1 MGHEQQ
7 IKCSHCDAV
16 IPHEDQGGFC
26 PRCGEPIVVAVPED
40 AQPAGSA
47 SQPRLSDRE
56 ALNVMTD
63 TVVGPNVRLRDN
75 LYQALAIGIAVLL
88 GAGAGAVI
96 GLVAGPDDRGF
107 NAAAGAV
114 CGGIVG
120 LLVGTLGSGLFL
132 AIYRLVRHAR
142 GRHD

>member
-1 MGHEQQ
+1 MNHGQQ
-7 IKCSHCDAV
+7 IKCLHCDAV
-16 IPHEDQGGFC
+16 IPDEDQGGFC
-26 PRCGEPIVVAVPED
+26 PRCGQPIVVAVPEH
-40 AQPAGSA
+40 AQPPSA
-47 SQPRLSDRE
+47 APEPALSGRE

-63 TVVGPNVRLRDN
+63 TVIGPNVRFRDN
-75 LYQALAIGIAVLL
+75 LYQAIAIGIFVLL

-96 GLVAGPDDRGF
+96 GLVAGPDQRAF
-107 NAAAGAV
+107 NAAAGAA
-114 CGGIVG
+114 CGGILG

>member
-7 IKCSHCDAV
+7 VKCLHCDAV
-16 IPHEDQGGFC
+16 IQDEDQGGFC
-26 PRCGEPIVVAVPED
+26 PRCGQPIVVAVPED
-40 AQPAGSA
+40 AQPPSA
-47 SQPRLSDRE
+47 AAEPGLSNRE
-56 ALNVMTD
+56 ALNVVTD

-75 LYQALAIGIAVLL
+75 LYQALVIGISVLL
-88 GAGAGAVI
+88 GVGAGAVI
-96 GLVAGPDDRGF
+96 GLVASPDDRAF
-107 NAAAGAV
+107 SAAAGAI

-120 LLVGTLGSGLFL
+120 LLLGTLGSGLFL